1 MKVQEN
7 KGNSLFVPQCINYI
21 ANHIASMLENA
32 DKLPK
37 LKAIVSMD
45 SLHDTV
51 PVPGATSASQILRAW
66 GAEKGIKVYDFHE
79 IENLGK
85 EFPRKH
91 IPPQADEGT
100 FYTN

>member
-1 MKVQEN
+1 
-7 KGNSLFVPQCINYI
+7 
-21 ANHIASMLENA
+21 MLENA

-45 SLHDTV
+45 SLYDTV
-51 PVPGATSASQILRAW
+51 PVPGATSASQVLRAW
-66 GAEKGIKVYDFHE
+66 GAEKGIKVYDFNE

-91 IPPQADEGT
+91 LPPQADEGT
-100 FYTN
+100 LCELLLLLLLLLLLVSLLL